1 VTPTATNYLLPV
13 AYALLFALWALSNVV
28 LIPVTFNL
36 LATSVAIIY
45 IGCHRSLVLR
55 DKGAATDEEPV
66 ETISKEVGLRT
77 TQVARQSLQPN

>member
-1 VTPTATNYLLPV
+1 MQ
-13 AYALLFALWALSNVV
+13 V

-45 IGCHRSLVLR
+45 IGCHRSLALR

-66 ETISKEVGLRT
+66 ETISKEVGGWVLIESTVVFSFIFVGWVCVLLDT
-77 TQVARQSLQPN
+77 TSIAS

>member
-1 VTPTATNYLLPV
+1 MDQ
-13 AYALLFALWALSNVV
+13 V

-45 IGCHRSLVLR
+45 IGCHRSLALR

-66 ETISKEVGLRT
+66 ETISKEVRPYVCS
-77 TQVARQSLQPN
+77 VAT